1 MSRGRSAFDRPCPC
15 SRRGGYARKPRWCG
29 RTWTNTRAW
38 GARCANLCSSS
49 RRWSSRCPSTRPS
62 WTFRAR
68 RGYTGCVP
76 PRRLPASPPRWST
89 HSALPCRS
97 GSPRTSSRRRAPLA
111 RRPAQHRRFAA
122 HRREGLAA
130 PLRRRGRAA
139 VSAGTRARRPPG
151 ASGARGQKHFGG
163 NHLRPRHR
171 RFSPARAAA
180 VAACRK
186 SLLAAQSQWACRLD
200 RDAEAQ
206 ERRFPHSHPGAVA
219 RAPDAARVAHL
230 RRGARAPRAGN
241 GRHDV
246 STHRHWVVGPVRYRW
261 RRFRRSHQSP
271 HCRRRAGHGQAAGE
285 VRRRSRGEGIGPRGR
300 RGRVSSRWTKAA
312 RVVLDF
318 GQSTISEAGGPTMR
332 PTTMIGTLACAA
344 MVGMMSAAPAQTALK
359 VIVFPGLSNFSIYA
373 AQHKNLFAKHHL
385 AIELIYTPNST
396 VLREGLA
403 KGDYQ
408 IAHAGVDNS
417 VAMVELAKADA
428 IIVAGGDNGFNHIFV
443 QPEINAYTDLRGTLL
458 LCKVLKDNGLNKSD
472 YVIKPVGATIA
483 RLEAMT
489 KDKANAAADVLN
501 PPFTF
506 LARDAGLKDMGATA
520 KAIGAYQSDGV
531 VVMRDWARA
540 NSDTLVRYLS
550 ALIEGRRWALDPA
563 NKEQAIALLAER
575 LKLTPQ
581 IAAQAYAVATDPV
594 EGMAKDA
601 QLDMAGFRN
610 VLKLRA
616 EIEDQWGGNAPP
628 PDKYLDLSYYERA
641 LSAIR

>member
-1 MSRGRSAFDRPCPC
+1 
-15 SRRGGYARKPRWCG
+15 
-29 RTWTNTRAW
+29 
-38 GARCANLCSSS
+38 
-49 RRWSSRCPSTRPS
+49 
-62 WTFRAR
+62 
-68 RGYTGCVP
+68 
-76 PRRLPASPPRWST
+76 
-89 HSALPCRS
+89 
-97 GSPRTSSRRRAPLA
+97 
-111 RRPAQHRRFAA
+111 
-122 HRREGLAA
+122 
-130 PLRRRGRAA
+130 
-139 VSAGTRARRPPG
+139 
-151 ASGARGQKHFGG
+151 
-163 NHLRPRHR
+163 
-171 RFSPARAAA
+171 
-180 VAACRK
+180 
-186 SLLAAQSQWACRLD
+186 
-200 RDAEAQ
+200 
-206 ERRFPHSHPGAVA
+206 
-219 RAPDAARVAHL
+219 
-230 RRGARAPRAGN
+230 
-241 GRHDV
+241 
-246 STHRHWVVGPVRYRW
+246 
-261 RRFRRSHQSP
+261 
-271 HCRRRAGHGQAAGE
+271 
-285 VRRRSRGEGIGPRGR
+285 
-300 RGRVSSRWTKAA
+300 
-312 RVVLDF
+312 
-318 GQSTISEAGGPTMR
+318 MR

-458 LCKVLKDNGLNKSD
+458 LYKVLKDNGLNKSD

-489 KDKANAAADVLN
+489 KDKANAAAGVLN

-601 QLDMAGFRN
+601 QLDMAGFRK